1 MIWSFIKAHLNSRI
15 LVFLSACK
23 QVIFFNFVFQFLIL
37 FFFLFCNL
45 EHVTPVLMQQFVE
58 QRSVLFSTDVS
69 SRGLDFN
76 KGVDWVVQVIYGF
89 NRSDK
94 T

>member
-1 MIWSFIKAHLNSRI
+1 MLWSFIKAHLNSII

-23 QVIFFNFVFQFLIL
+23 QVRFVHEAFKKLQPGIPLKCLHGRMKQVKRMFIL
-37 FFFLFCNL
+37 
-45 EHVTPVLMQQFVE
+45 QQFVE

-76 KGVDWVVQVIYGF
+76 KGVDWVVQET
-89 NRSDK
+89 S
-94 T
+94 